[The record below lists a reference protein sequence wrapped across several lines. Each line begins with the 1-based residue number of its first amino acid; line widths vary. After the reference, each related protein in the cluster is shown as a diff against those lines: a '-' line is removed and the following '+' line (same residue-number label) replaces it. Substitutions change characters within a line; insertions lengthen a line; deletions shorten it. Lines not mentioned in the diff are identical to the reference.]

1 MNKNKVLIALIS
13 FLIVTS
19 IFTGCN
25 NNESKLLQSNQ
36 FIKSNE
42 DEVNFI
48 QVQGANDNGIGITVA
63 KIEDKDKIKKVV
75 ELLSDLKIKK
85 LSLKEQNDILDDG
98 KKLSKAGNYAITL
111 ESNSKIVGEV
121 IVLYDEEKIL
131 FYDIDTITGDNNKSV
146 SYIGSGK
153 ENDKVK
159 TIMNV
164 LLEKD

>member
-48 QVQGANDNGIGITVA
+48 QVQGTNDNGIGITVA

-75 ELLSDLKIKK
+75 ELLSDFKIKK